1 MNIRATQ
8 SFVVSILLHGIFLM
22 LLLITWQHKAIFNPN
37 VAISVELVSQEASGI
52 GPEITPQTA
61 QNETQAPDN
70 SNNIESNQ
78 AETQAPREQ
87 IAPPPE
93 PSPAPVPEQKKSA
106 IDIAKSLN
114 PFKKPETNPK
124 DIAPTKTPVSQQKPA
139 QTPPSTP
146 KSTPSK
152 PQKNYDL
159 ASQFD
164 FAAATNASSGVN
176 SGAQY
181 NPKLSQGGA
190 KQSGKKK
197 GGGSKLT
204 GDLESA
210 LRNQVKECWA
220 EPADLSDPQSL
231 LVEVAM
237 ELQPNGA
244 IAKAPRLVKPAS
256 KAGASPSLTVAI
268 DNALR
273 AAKQCAPYRLPQDR
287 YDEWASFT
295 FRFDPK
301 LMRK

>member
-1 MNIRATQ
+1 
-8 SFVVSILLHGIFLM
+8 M
-22 LLLITWQHKAIFNPN
+22 LLLLTWQHQSIFDPN
-37 VAISVELVSQEASGI
+37 IAVSVELVSQEASGL

-61 QNETQAPDN
+61 QNDTKTPDQTE
-70 SNNIESNQ
+70 NIEANQ
-78 AETQAPREQ
+78 AANIAPREQ
-87 IAPPPE
+87 TAPPPE
-93 PSPAPVPEQKKSA
+93 PAPAPVPEPPKTA
-106 IDIAKSLN
+106 LDFAKSLN
-114 PFKKPETNPK
+114 PFKKAETP
-124 DIAPTKTPVSQQKPA
+124 QKPVNPSPAPAPQKAA
-139 QTPPSTP
+139 QPPPTP
-146 KSTPSK
+146 KQNPVKK
-152 PQKNYDL
+152 PDKNYDL

-181 NPKLSQGGA
+181 NPKLSTGGV

-237 ELQPNGA
+237 DLQINGA
-244 IAKAPRLVKPAS
+244 LAKPPKLVKPTS
-256 KAGASPSLTVAI
+256 KAGASASLVVAI
-268 DNALR
+268 DNAMR
-273 AAKQCAPYRLPQDR
+273 AAKQCAPYSLPKDR
-287 YDEWASFT
+287 YEEWASFT

-301 LMRK
+301 IMRK

>member
-1 MNIRATQ
+1 MNIKASQ
-8 SFVVSILLHGIFLM
+8 GFLISSLLHAIFLM
-22 LLLITWQHKAIFNPN
+22 LLLLTWQHQKVFDPD
-37 VAISVELVSQEASGI
+37 VSISVELVSKDASGL
-52 GPEITPQTA
+52 GPEITPQT
-61 QNETQAPDN
+61 QENNSETPDN
-70 SNNIESNQ
+70 SNNIEANQ
-78 AETQAPREQ
+78 AEQIAPIEQ
-87 IAPPPE
+87 TAPPPE
-93 PSPAPVPEQKKSA
+93 PAPAEKSPSA
-106 IDIAKSLN
+106 LDIAKSLN
-114 PFKKPETNPK
+114 PFKKLDSK
-124 DIAPTKTPVSQQKPA
+124 PTPSLQPSEQKPA
-139 QTPPSTP
+139 AKPAQSPPNTP
-146 KSTPSK
+146 KPTPQK
-152 PQKNYDL
+152 PNKNYDL

-181 NPKLSQGGA
+181 NPKLSNGGV

-231 LVEVAM
+231 LVEVNM
-237 ELQPNGA
+237 ELQPNGSL
-244 IAKAPRLVKPAS
+244 AKPPKLIKPAS
-256 KAGASPSLTVAI
+256 KAGASSSLIVAI

-273 AAKQCAPYRLPQDR
+273 AAKQCAPYVLPKER
-287 YDEWASFT
+287 YEEWSNFT

>member
-1 MNIRATQ
+1 MNIKSAQ
-8 SFVVSILLHGIFLM
+8 SFLISTLLHGIFLS
-22 LLLITWQHKAIFNPN
+22 LLLLTWQHKAIFDPDI
-37 VAISVELVSQEASGI
+37 AISVELVSKDASGL
-52 GPEITPQTA
+52 GPELTPQTA
-61 QNETQAPDN
+61 QNDTKAPDD
-70 SNNIESNQ
+70 SQTIESNQ
-78 AETQAPREQ
+78 SETIAPREQ
-87 IAPPPE
+87 EAPPPE
-93 PSPAPVPEQKKSA
+93 PVAKPEEPKTA
-106 IDIAKSLN
+106 LDFAKSLN
-114 PFKKPETNPK
+114 PFKKTETPIKTNP
-124 DIAPTKTPVSQQKPA
+124 QQTLQPSPQKAA
-139 QTPPSTP
+139 QTPPTTP
-146 KSTPSK
+146 KSVPSK

-231 LVEVAM
+231 LVEVSM
-237 ELQPNGA
+237 ELQPNGSL
-244 IAKAPRLVKPAS
+244 AKPPKLVRPTS
-256 KAGASPSLTVAI
+256 KAGSSPSLIVAI

-273 AAKQCAPYRLPQDR
+273 AAKQCAPYVLPKER

-301 LMRK
+301 LMNK